1 MKKIKLANSRSLTFP
16 IVMASVTVPLGIFV
30 LVGWILVLLRNQQ
43 LSQQVTNNTGMMAAG
58 VVSLITIITALVLLT
73 VFLSR
78 EILESRRQSRFI
90 DSITHELKSPLASI
104 RLCTQ
109 TLERANLPLNKRH
122 ELQQMMIDDIDR
134 LSFFIDDILQANR
147 IANGVGHISHAWV
160 NPKEMI
166 EQVVHRIC
174 SRHHIDSSRIQ
185 IEDHFDTQL
194 FTERA
199 SLEMIFRNLLDNAI
213 KYSLPE
219 PNVYCLLKSTEKS
232 LFISIQDNGIGIPLP
247 HQHRIFERFFR
258 APGEAVNNRSGTGLG
273 LYVASQLVRNLGGK
287 LKVQSEGVNRGSRFT
302 FTLPHS
308 KSSTIP

>member
-16 IVMASVTVPLGIFV
+16 IVMASVTVPMGIFV
-30 LVGWILVLLRNQQ
+30 LVGWIWVLLRNQE
-43 LSQQVTNNTGMMAAG
+43 LSQQVTNNTGMMVAG
-58 VVSLITIITALVLLT
+58 VISLITIITALVLLT

-109 TLERANLPLNKRH
+109 TLERTELPDDKRH

-147 IANGVGHISHAWV
+147 IANGSGHHSHTWI

-166 EQVVHRIC
+166 DQVIKRTC
-174 SRHHIDSSRIQ
+174 SRHHIQTSLIQ
-185 IEDHFDTQL
+185 VEDHFNTQIY
-194 FTERA
+194 TERTA
-199 SLEMIFRNLLDNAI
+199 LEMVFRNLLDNAI
-213 KYSLPE
+213 KYSLPD
-219 PNVYCLLKSTEKS
+219 PNVQCVLQPTNGKLS
-232 LFISIQDNGIGIPLP
+232 ISIQDNGIGIPLP

-273 LYVASQLVRNLGGK
+273 LYVAAQLVRNLGGK
-287 LKVQSEGVNRGSRFT
+287 LKVHSDGFNQGSRFT
-302 FTLPHS
+302 FSLPNT
-308 KSSTIP
+308 STRFNP

>member
-109 TLERANLPLNKRH
+109 TLERANRPLNKRH

-134 LSFFIDDILQANR
+134 LSFFI
-147 IANGVGHISHAWV
+147 
-160 NPKEMI
+160 
-166 EQVVHRIC
+166 
-174 SRHHIDSSRIQ
+174 
-185 IEDHFDTQL
+185 
-194 FTERA
+194 
-199 SLEMIFRNLLDNAI
+199 
-213 KYSLPE
+213 
-219 PNVYCLLKSTEKS
+219 
-232 LFISIQDNGIGIPLP
+232 
-247 HQHRIFERFFR
+247 
-258 APGEAVNNRSGTGLG
+258 
-273 LYVASQLVRNLGGK
+273 
-287 LKVQSEGVNRGSRFT
+287 
-302 FTLPHS
+302 
-308 KSSTIP
+308 